1 PATIRQVG
9 RGSYRLPREREEF
22 SLRNAA
28 NSETRD
34 RQWWCTVHGAA
45 VCLRRLAERTAS
57 ETARAPAVAGRK
69 AYTCDGD
76 TGDPGEIR
84 SSRAGWV
91 HRRGCALLG
100 AVASCSRFPA
110 EA

>member
-1 PATIRQVG
+1 MG
-9 RGSYRLPREREEF
+9 RGSYRLPREGEEF

-34 RQWWCTVHGAA
+34 RQWWCTMHGAT
-45 VCLRRLAERTAS
+45 VCLRRLAERTPS
-57 ETARAPAVAGRK
+57 ETARAPAVPGGK
-69 AYTCDGD
+69 ANTCGGNP
-76 TGDPGEIR
+76 GDPGEIR

-100 AVASCSRFPA
+100 AVASGSRFEA